1 MLIFLITFFISFIG
15 SIHPGPLNLSVI
27 QTTLQKG
34 LVAALL
40 MALGGVISEI
50 IYGYLAVEGV
60 MIFEKYPVIFNL
72 MQWVVMPILLG
83 LGIQQIIVSRQPKR
97 EIISSKTT
105 REASTRKVSKAV
117 FTREVSI
124 RGFFLSLFN
133 PQLLPYW
140 MVILVNYQN
149 YSFLKISD
157 LSDKILFVLGTSTGA
172 FALNYVYAYIA
183 YKQRERIFKYINQ
196 NRFEQIIGWTFV
208 LMGLLQ
214 GMKLMY

>member
-1 MLIFLITFFISFIG
+1 MLIFLITFLISFIG

-27 QTTLQKG
+27 QTTLQKS
-34 LVAALL
+34 LPAALL
-40 MALGGVISEI
+40 MALGGVIPEI

-60 MIFEKYPVIFNL
+60 MIFEKYPIVFKV
-72 MQWVVMPILLG
+72 MQWAVVPILLF
-83 LGIQQIIVSRQPKR
+83 LGIQQIIASRQTKK
-97 EIISSKTT
+97 EIISSQNIT
-105 REASTRKVSKAV
+105 RRTSTQGAST
-117 FTREVSI
+117 

-140 MVILVNYQN
+140 IVILVNYQN
-149 YSFLKISD
+149 YESLRISD

-183 YKQRERIFKYINQ
+183 HTQREKIFKYLNQ

-208 LMGLLQ
+208 GMGLLQ
-214 GMKLMY
+214 IVKLVF

>member
-1 MLIFLITFFISFIG
+1 MLIFLITFLISFIG

-40 MALGGVISEI
+40 MAFGGVIPEI

-60 MIFEKYPVIFNL
+60 MIFEKYPIVFKV
-72 MQWVVMPILLG
+72 MQWAVVPILLF
-83 LGIQQIIVSRQPKR
+83 LGIQQIIASRQIKK
-97 EIISSKTT
+97 EIISSQNITQG
-105 REASTRKVSKAV
+105 ASTRGAS
-117 FTREVSI
+117 T

-140 MVILVNYQN
+140 IVILVNYQN
-149 YSFLKISD
+149 YESLRISD

-172 FALNYVYAYIA
+172 FALNYVYAYTA
-183 YKQRERIFKYINQ
+183 QTQREKIFKYLNQ

-208 LMGLLQ
+208 GMGLLQ
-214 GMKLMY
+214 IVKLVF